1 MQANTPVDTSTAS
14 AAVGSP
20 FQRRSLLKAALGG
33 AAALGTGSVLAAC
46 SSGNSSKSSA
56 GSSGGGGGG
65 NAGGNPATVRMW
77 SWYGEQKAEFPKL
90 VAAFQA
96 KNPNIKVQNRV
107 FGTPDQY
114 LPALQAAV
122 AGGDVPEIFAPHTR
136 ALTYGTGGISADLKK
151 DLGADF
157 LKDFFESAN
166 QEYTLED
173 KQYAVGWMAQTFG
186 IFYNTEMLAKAG
198 VDAAGIETWDDLIAA
213 AAKIKKF
220 GKSTL
225 AISCNPST
233 SALDFFLPLITQV
246 ADDPTFFL
254 KLDQQAGGMSWD
266 NPTVVKALELNKKI
280 VDGGVFQPG
289 TTGTSG
295 DQVQQIFYT
304 EKTAMLFN
312 GSWTPQGLIQNA
324 PKDFQKKYKVM
335 KNPAIATGKK
345 HWTANQAGAGWAVSD
360 TSKNKDAALTF
371 LKFLYDEGNYS
382 PTMNNSNSMPATKS
396 AAAQIKSP
404 IMKQMT
410 SWLLEGEGC
419 PHIPFGN
426 GSSAAGD
433 PLAKIFEGKGDPAAV
448 AKEMQAAVQN
458 AKG

>member
-1 MQANTPVDTSTAS
+1 MTEIAPRPSAGAS
-14 AAVGSP
+14 SIGTP
-20 FQRRSLLKAALGG
+20 FQRRTLLKAALGG
-33 AAALGTGSVLAAC
+33 AAALGASSVLAAC
-46 SSGNSSKSSA
+46 GGSSKDSSSGTA
-56 GSSGGGGGG
+56 G
-65 NAGGNPATVRMW
+65 NAGGKPATVRMW

-90 VAAFQA
+90 VAAFQE
-96 KNPNIKVQNRV
+96 KNPNIKVENRV

-151 DLGADF
+151 DLGDDF
-157 LKDFFESAN
+157 LKDFFDSAN
-166 QEYTLED
+166 QEYTLD
-173 KQYAVGWMAQTFG
+173 GKQYAVGWMAQTFG
-186 IFYNTEMLAKAG
+186 LFYNTEILAKAG
-198 VDAAGIETWDDLIAA
+198 VDAEGIETWDDLIAA
-213 AAKIKKF
+213 SDKIKKT

-254 KLDQQAGGMSWD
+254 KLDQQSDGMSWD
-266 NPTVVKALELNKKI
+266 DPTVVQALALNKKI
-280 VDGGVFQPG
+280 VDAGVFQPG

-295 DQVQQIFYT
+295 QQVEQIFYT
-304 EKTAMLFN
+304 EKSAMLFN
-312 GSWTPQGLIQNA
+312 GSWTPQGLLQDASKEFN
-324 PKDFQKKYKVM
+324 KKYKVM

-371 LKFLYDEGNYS
+371 VKFLYDEANYS

-396 AAAQIKSP
+396 AAAEIKSSV
-404 IMKQMT
+404 MKQMT
-410 SWLLEGEGC
+410 SWLLDGEGC

-426 GSSAAGD
+426 GSSSAGD
-433 PLAKIFEGKGDPAAV
+433 PLATIFEGKGDPAAV
-448 AKEMQAAVQN
+448 AKAMQAAVQN